1 VPALEKPRLIGGLRK
16 LVPHAF
22 HRRGALDRSFRR
34 IRTEKVRGDYFEFGV
49 YRGSTLAYAE
59 RLARRHL
66 LPSSMRLFGFDSF
79 RGLPSPTGVEGA
91 TGEFLEG
98 DFACALPEVRE
109 NLDRRG
115 VDWSRVHLVEGW
127 FDETLNDELKAKLR
141 PAPVAVALIDCDL
154 YRSARSAL
162 EFLGDLLQ
170 QGSILLF
177 DDWDC
182 FGGRDHMGERRA
194 FAEFL
199 QASTRFDAEP
209 WIRFGR
215 RGQGF
220 VIHIEPH

>member
-1 VPALEKPRLIGGLRK
+1 
-16 LVPHAF
+16 
-22 HRRGALDRSFRR
+22 
-34 IRTEKVRGDYFEFGV
+34 
-49 YRGSTLAYAE
+49 
-59 RLARRHL
+59 
-66 LPSSMRLFGFDSF
+66 MRLFGFDSF
-79 RGLPSPTGVEGA
+79 RGLPPPMGLERA

-98 DFACALPEVRE
+98 DFACALPEVRQ
-109 NLDRRG
+109 NLDRRQ

-127 FDETLNDELKAKLR
+127 FDETLNDALKAALR

-154 YRSARSAL
+154 YRSTISVL

-199 QASTRFDAEP
+199 QRSSRFVAEP

-220 VIHIEPH
+220 VIHVDQDDSR

>member
-1 VPALEKPRLIGGLRK
+1 

-34 IRTEKVRGDYFEFGV
+34 IRTEQLRGDYFEFGI
-49 YRGSTLAYAE
+49 YRGSTFAHAD

-66 LPSSMRLFGFDSF
+66 LSSSMRLFGFDSF
-79 RGLPSPTGVEGA
+79 QGLPSPTGIEGA

-115 VDWSRVHLVEGW
+115 VDWSRIHLVEGW
-127 FDETLNDELKAKLR
+127 FDETLNDNLKETLR
-141 PAPVAVALIDCDL
+141 PAPVAIALIDCDL
-154 YRSARSAL
+154 YRSTLSVL
-162 EFLGDLLQ
+162 EFLEDLLQ

-199 QASTRFDAEP
+199 QTSTRIVAEP

-220 VIHIEPH
+220 VIHIDPD

>member
-1 VPALEKPRLIGGLRK
+1 MPALNAALHPSRLRRF
-16 LVPHAF
+16 VPHAF
-22 HRRGALDRSFRR
+22 HRRGALERSFRH
-34 IRTEKVRGDYFEFGV
+34 VRAQNLPGDYFEFGI
-49 YRGSTLAYAE
+49 YRGSTFAHAE

-66 LPSSMRLFGFDSF
+66 WWSSMRLFGFDSF
-79 RGLPSPTGVEGA
+79 QGLPSPTGVEGA

-98 DFACALPEVRE
+98 DFACALPEVRQ

-115 VDWSRVHLVEGW
+115 VDWSRIHLVEGW
-127 FDETLNDELKAKLR
+127 FDETLTDDLKATLR
-141 PAPVAVALIDCDL
+141 PAPVAIALIDCDL
-154 YRSARSAL
+154 YRSTISVLGFL
-162 EFLGDLLQ
+162 EDLLQ

-199 QASTRFDAEP
+199 QASSRFVAEP

-220 VIHIEPH
+220 VIHVDSM